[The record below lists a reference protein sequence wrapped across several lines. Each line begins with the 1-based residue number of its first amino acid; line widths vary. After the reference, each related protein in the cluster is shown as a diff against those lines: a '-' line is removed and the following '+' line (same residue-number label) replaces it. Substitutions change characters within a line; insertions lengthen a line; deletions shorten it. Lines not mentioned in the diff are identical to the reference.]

1 MRSVGG
7 VRERL
12 RWGARGVPGVTIAG
26 SIESISGSPTRAERA
41 WVRSIGFSG

>member
-1 MRSVGG
+1 MGG

-12 RWGARGVPGVTIAG
+12 RWGARGMPGVTIAG
-26 SIESISGSPTRAERA
+26 SIESVSGIPTMAESD